1 MLVDR
6 MRPKVLL
13 AILSVLWLSFGVWFV
28 ATPYLAVWSLER
40 AAAAGDASGIAD
52 HVDFESLRESIQA
65 NTAQRIQGVASG
77 LPNNPLTQ
85 LGASLA
91 TAFAETVVNA
101 AVTPETVAQML
112 HGARPGAAGASSGMG
127 DFDLSMG
134 YSALSR
140 FVVEAKRQG
149 SNDPPI
155 QLIFTRSGFA
165 TWRLTS
171 LRDPVASAP

>member
-1 MLVDR
+1 

-13 AILSVLWLSFGVWFV
+13 AIVATVWVVLFGAWFV
-28 ATPYLAVWSLER
+28 ATPYLSVWSLER
-40 AAAAGDASGIAD
+40 AAAAGDVSKISD
-52 HVDFESLRESIQA
+52 HVDFEALRESIQA
-65 NTAQRIQGVASG
+65 NAAQRIQGVKAA
-77 LPNNPLTQ
+77 LPDNPLAQ

-91 TAFAETVVNA
+91 TAFSQTVVDA

-112 HGARPGAAGASSGMG
+112 HGAAPGASGGSGPMS

-134 YSALSR
+134 YSAFSR

-149 SNDPPI
+149 STDAPI
-155 QLIFTRSGFA
+155 QLIFTRSGLA

-171 LRDPVASAP
+171 LRDPTLAK